1 METWINTTIV
11 GRNSARV
18 AHSTVMRTI
27 TSMVDPNYP
36 KILIVDDEVSITSN
50 LAPFLE
56 RAGFRVATAANGK
69 EALEKIQTSPPDLI
83 VLDVLMPL
91 IDGREALRQLRR
103 GGNTL
108 PVILLTQVGGTTERA
123 LALEEGAD
131 DYLNKPFD
139 PYELLAR
146 IKAVLRRA
154 QPGQPS
160 LASAW
165 KLVAGD
171 LVLDRRARRVS
182 MAGKALSLTPKAMAV
197 LEYMMTHPDELLTR
211 ERLLDAVWGWDYPA
225 GTRTVDTRMAELRRA
240 LVDDPGNPV
249 YIETLAGEGYRFI
262 SPVRVG

>member
-1 METWINTTIV
+1 MIPT
-11 GRNSARV
+11 
-18 AHSTVMRTI
+18 HH
-27 TSMVDPNYP
+27 PQ
-36 KILIVDDEVSITSN
+36 ILIADDELSITSN

-56 RAGFRVATAANGK
+56 RAGFRVTAAANGQ
-69 EALEKIQTSPPDLI
+69 EALEKIEIYSPDLI
-83 VLDVLMPL
+83 VLDVLMPVM
-91 IDGREALRQLRR
+91 DGREVLRQLRR
-103 GGNTL
+103 GGNNL

-123 LALEEGAD
+123 IALEEGAD

-146 IKAVLRRA
+146 IKAILRRV

-165 KLVAGD
+165 KLVAGE

-182 MAGKALSLTPKAMAV
+182 VAGKTINLTPKAMAV
-197 LEYMMTHPDELLTR
+197 LEYMLTHPDELLTR

-240 LVDDPGNPV
+240 LDDDPGKPRF
-249 YIETLAGEGYRFI
+249 IETLAGEGYRFI
-262 SPVRVG
+262 FPVRAG

>member
-1 METWINTTIV
+1 MEPMNDTAP
-11 GRNSARV
+11 RP
-18 AHSTVMRTI
+18 H
-27 TSMVDPNYP
+27 
-36 KILIVDDEVSITSN
+36 ILLADDESAITAN

-56 RAGFRVATAANGK
+56 RAGFRVGAAANGQ
-69 EALEKIQTSPPDLI
+69 EALEYIEVQSPDLA

-91 IDGREALRQLRR
+91 VDGREVLRRLRR
-103 GGNTL
+103 GGNNL

-123 LALEEGAD
+123 IALEEGAD

-154 QPGQPS
+154 QPGQPP
-160 LASAW
+160 LAGAW
-165 KLVAGD
+165 KLSAGN
-171 LVLDRRARRVS
+171 LALDRRARRVS
-182 MAGKALSLTPKAMAV
+182 LGGAALTLTPKALAV

-240 LVDDPGNPV
+240 LGDDPLHPRF
-249 YIETLAGEGYRFI
+249 IETLPGEGYRFI
-262 SPVRVG
+262 YPVRVG